1 MDLRQQLQD
10 KMDKAGITRARLARL
25 SDISYDTL
33 NNFLKG
39 ESSMGT
45 AIYET
50 VNKILDSFLANN
62 TSSSDKG
69 NIT

>member
-25 SDISYDTL
+25 ADISYDTL

-39 ESSMGT
+39 ETSMGT
-45 AIYET
+45 DNYEAI
-50 VNKILDSFLANN
+50 NKILDSFIANER
-62 TSSSDKG
+62 
-69 NIT
+69 